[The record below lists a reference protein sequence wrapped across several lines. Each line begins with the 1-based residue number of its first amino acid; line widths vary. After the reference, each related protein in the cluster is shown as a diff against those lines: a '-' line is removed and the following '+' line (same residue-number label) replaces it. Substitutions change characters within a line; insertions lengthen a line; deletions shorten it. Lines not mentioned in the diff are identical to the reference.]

1 MKILLTG
8 GAGFIGSH
16 LLRAFIDTPEIQSI
30 IVVDNLITGN
40 IDNIEKVMN
49 HPKVQFVKG
58 DIRDWDL
65 CRKLTD
71 GVNAICHQAA
81 LGSVPRSIDDPV
93 HSNSHNVDG
102 TLNIFTAAREAS
114 VKRVVYASSSS
125 VYGDDETFPKVE
137 DKVGNPLSPYA
148 ITKKTNELYAKN
160 FGKLFDM
167 EMIGLRYFNIFGL
180 RQSPKGPYAAVI
192 PLFLKAVKN
201 NTPATINGDGT
212 FSRDFT
218 YVDNAVM
225 ANKLALFTKNPAAL
239 NEVFNIAC
247 GQNTTLNELW
257 QMMNRLAGKEIPA
270 KYGPERAGDVP
281 HSLADISRAQN
292 LLGYDATISVEE
304 GLKKL
309 IAHSSEASM

>member
-102 TLNIFTAAREAS
+102 TLNIFTAAREAG

>member
-1 MKILLTG
+1 
-8 GAGFIGSH
+8 
-16 LLRAFIDTPEIQSI
+16 
-30 IVVDNLITGN
+30 
-40 IDNIEKVMN
+40 
-49 HPKVQFVKG
+49 
-58 DIRDWDL
+58 
-65 CRKLTD
+65 
-71 GVNAICHQAA
+71 
-81 LGSVPRSIDDPV
+81 
-93 HSNSHNVDG
+93 
-102 TLNIFTAAREAS
+102 
-114 VKRVVYASSSS
+114 
-125 VYGDDETFPKVE
+125 
-137 DKVGNPLSPYA
+137 PYA

-257 QMMNRLAGKEIPA
+257 QM
-270 KYGPERAGDVP
+270 
-281 HSLADISRAQN
+281 
-292 LLGYDATISVEE
+292 
-304 GLKKL
+304 
-309 IAHSSEASM
+309 

>member
-16 LLRAFIDTPEIQSI
+16 LLRAFIDTPEIQNI